1 MAVLL
6 NNFDGV
12 IEIQDGGVGRGN
24 RGVLDVV
31 QDVKTAMGGFNKSL
45 GGITRDYRISPRT
58 NRYVPR
64 PVRREAPEAIA
75 PELTCKMVAA
85 NYLERFGA
93 DDRFAL
99 YVRHTTRRP
108 QDPLSY
114 VRVDILSDVAVESFN
129 YGDFTVDEGAQED
142 ITLTVPLNAAAHV
155 RVLPVEGKKLA
166 TAWSGA
172 KSCAVTAAVVDED
185 GAIYAVTAA
194 AATEAGKP
202 YLVTSP
208 DDGAT
213 WTEKELTDLSSG
225 CTALAIAGERLVVAA
240 GTTLAVYDKAGTLQ
254 STSTAAG
261 AVAALAAID
270 AATLVAVGA
279 DGLVQRSEDGAASW
293 RQLVSG
299 VSVALGCLAFRH
311 VADWYAGGASGTLLH
326 VANGVVS
333 TIPLPSALSTATVT
347 SIALPDA
354 PAGFSRETDV
364 YVGTSSGLVYRYDGE
379 TWTAV
384 RFPGDG
390 AGSVTAL
397 AFVEFLG
404 QVLYVLHAQAGGT
417 SLLYRDFSGGAGGNP
432 NVERI
437 PLPTNSGLAAL
448 VAVDANNALLLGSV
462 HAGAELV
469 VKVES

>member
-24 RGVLDVV
+24 RGVLDVT

-99 YVRHTTRRP
+99 YVRHTTRSP

-166 TAWSGA
+166 TAWSAA
-172 KSCAVTAAVVDED
+172 KSCAVTASAVDED
-185 GAIYAVTAA
+185 GTLYAVTAA
-194 AATEAGKP
+194 AAEGGKP

-213 WTEKELTDLSSG
+213 WTETALADLSSG

-254 STSTAAG
+254 STSAAPG
-261 AVAALAAID
+261 AVAALVAID

-279 DGLVQRSEDGAASW
+279 NGLVLRSEDGAASW

-299 VSVALGCLAFRH
+299 VSVALGCIACRH
-311 VADWYAGGASGTLLH
+311 VADWYVGGASGTLLH
-326 VANGVVS
+326 VANGTFS
-333 TIPLPSALSTATVT
+333 TMALPAALATATVT
-347 SIALPDA
+347 TIALPDA
-354 PAGFSRETDV
+354 PAGFSREADV
-364 YVGTSSGLVYRYDGE
+364 YVGTSSGLVYRTDG
-379 TWTAV
+379 TAWTAV

-404 QVLYVLHAQAGGT
+404 QVLYVLHTQAGG
-417 SLLYRDFSGGAGGNP
+417 SSVLYRDFSGGAGGNP

-437 PLPTNSGLAAL
+437 PLPANSGLATLA
-448 VAVDANNALLLGSV
+448 VVDANDALLLGAV

-469 VKVES
+469 VKVEA